1 MKFNQ
6 ALKMALSALRANL
19 GRSFLTM
26 LGIIIGVF
34 AVTVLISIVGSATNE
49 MTDSI
54 EGMGAD
60 LVTSIW
66 MSPKK
71 TYVTVD
77 DLDELLE
84 KDSIKD
90 VAATTGGSNST
101 IKAGTEVV
109 DVSVTGV
116 TSNYALMQEQ
126 VLERGRFLSDLDI
139 ELNTSKAVID
149 YDTAIDLF
157 KTDYCVGST
166 ISINGEEFEIVGVLE
181 KPSNNMGGM
190 NDTVVN
196 IPITTAQRMYKNT
209 ELSNIIV
216 QATSAETVDAAAQE
230 LKIYSKRVIKDSDY
244 FMVYSNREFLDIL
257 DEITGIMSA
266 VLGGIA
272 SISLLVGGIGIMNI
286 MLVSVT
292 ERTREIGIRKA
303 IGAKKMDILV
313 QFVIEAVVL
322 CIAGGLLGLLLG
334 YAGIAIASQLMDMA
348 VSMSLSTIML
358 ALGFSVAVGLVFG
371 IYPANK
377 ASNLRPIEALRY
389 E

>member
-6 ALKMALSALRANL
+6 ALKMALSALRANI

-34 AVTVLISIVGSATNE
+34 AVTVLISIVGSATDDI
-49 MTDSI
+49 TGSI

-60 LVTSIW
+60 LVTAVW
-66 MSPKK
+66 FSPTE

-77 DLDELLE
+77 DLDELVE
-84 KDSIKD
+84 SDNIKA
-90 VAATTGGSNST
+90 VAATTSGEST

-109 DVSVTGV
+109 NTSVTGV
-116 TSNYALMQEQ
+116 TSNYSELQEQ
-126 VLERGRFLSDLDI
+126 ELQRGRFLSDLEID
-139 ELNTSKAVID
+139 LNTNSVVID
-149 YDTAIDLF
+149 YDTAMDLF
-157 KTDYCVGST
+157 KTDYCVGAS
-166 ISINGEEFEIVGVLE
+166 ISIDGTEFEIVGVLKSSE
-181 KPSNNMGGM
+181 NSMGAG
-190 NDTVVN
+190 NDRVIN
-196 IPITTAQRMYKNT
+196 IPISTAQRMYKNT

-216 QATSAETVDAAAQE
+216 QAESAEIVDAAAQD
-230 LKIYSKRVIKDSDY
+230 LKVYSKRIVKDSDY
-244 FMVYSNREFLDIL
+244 FMVYSNQEFLDIL
-257 DEITGIMSA
+257 DEVTGIMSA

-292 ERTREIGIRKA
+292 ERTREIGVRKA
-303 IGAKKMDILV
+303 IGAKKMDILI

-322 CIAGGLLGLLLG
+322 CIMGGLLGLLLG
-334 YAGIAIASQLMDMA
+334 YIGVSIAGPLMDMTIKISA
-348 VSMSLSTIML
+348 STIAL

>member
-6 ALKMALSALRANL
+6 ALKMALSALRSNL

-34 AVTVLISIVGSATNE
+34 AVTVLISIVGSATDE
-49 MTDSI
+49 MVSSI
-54 EGMGAD
+54 QGMGAD
-60 LVTSIW
+60 LTNAIW
-66 MSPKK
+66 MSPKR
-71 TYVTVD
+71 TYVTID
-77 DLDELLE
+77 DLDVLLA

-90 VAATTGGSNST
+90 VASATPGYSATA
-101 IKAGTEVV
+101 KAGTEVE
-109 DVSVTGV
+109 DVSITGI
-116 TSNYALMQEQ
+116 TSNYSAIQGQE
-126 VLERGRFLSDLDI
+126 LARGRFLSDLDV
-139 ELNTSKAVID
+139 ELYTNKAVID
-149 YDTAIDLF
+149 HDTAMDLF
-157 KTDYCVGST
+157 KTDYCVGSKIT
-166 ISINGEEFEIVGVLE
+166 IDGAEFEVVGVLQE
-181 KPSNNMGGM
+181 MENNMGTGG
-190 NDTVVN
+190 DKVIN

-209 ELSNIIV
+209 DITNIIV
-216 QATSAETVDAAAQE
+216 QATSADTVEDATKE
-230 LKIYSKRVIKDSDY
+230 LKEYSQKVLKDEDY

-257 DEITGIMSA
+257 DDIMGTMSA

-313 QFVIEAVVL
+313 QFVIEAIVL
-322 CIAGGLLGLLLG
+322 CVAGGILGLLLG
-334 YAGIAIASQLMDMA
+334 YAGITVAGKLMDIA
-348 VSMSLSTIML
+348 VRMTVSTILL
-358 ALGFSVAVGLVFG
+358 AIGFSVAVGLVFG